1 MIGGLLGTVATF
13 MIWSNTNNLVGRWLN
28 ITVWAFS
35 TSLPHR
41 SIPAD
46 RIAEINREL
55 EGDIMV
61 RQVKKQTKSFFVFSS
76 SLTRNGAF

>member
-1 MIGGLLGTVATF
+1 VK
-13 MIWSNTNNLVGRWLN
+13 N
-28 ITVWAFS
+28 IVSWVFFPFS
-35 TSLPHR
+35 HLFPSHR

-61 RQVKKQTKSFFVFSS
+61 RQVGKEKQNIINVCNKTLVAYM
-76 SLTRNGAF
+76 LCMI